1 LQSAG
6 HKRGPNSG
14 VFLQMTCDDQ
24 HLQVPGQKFV
34 KADFKKPGDFVREE
48 L

>member
-1 LQSAG
+1 LQSAA

-14 VFLQMTCDDQ
+14 VTCDDQ

-34 KADFKKPGDFVREE
+34 KANFEKPDEFVREE

>member
-6 HKRGPNSG
+6 HKRVANSG
-14 VFLQMTCDDQ
+14 VFLQITCDDQ

-34 KADFKKPGDFVREE
+34 KADFKKPVEFVREE